1 MATGCRTC
9 SILKGYFLKADMW
22 ACFIGMCP
30 PSMCRPLQRK
40 WIWFKNIPTADDS
53 RCSHAIDNVWTGCAL
68 VFTHTIS
75 QTFWWNVA
83 IMNSS
88 PKIRLNTIFSPFSQ
102 ILMLILMVQ
111 AFCLLQPLHTSILLE
126 TFSPCSAPMEM
137 YPPRPSDVFSTCVA
151 CLQRCACVC
160 IIQCLHGCW
169 VWCDFTGGHYLR
181 WLLAYRPDAMQR
193 CLLNVLIWQLR
204 WGITW
209 GFGVLR
215 DAAPVGSARLVSVV
229 SFFLCQMEGCHLSGV
244 QCSPCSR

>member
-137 YPPRPSDVFSTCVA
+137 YPPRPMCFQHALHVCRGAPVFVLYS
-151 CLQRCACVC
+151 VC
-160 IIQCLHGCW
+160 M
-169 VWCDFTGGHYLR
+169 
-181 WLLAYRPDAMQR
+181 AA
-193 CLLNVLIWQLR
+193 
-204 WGITW
+204 
-209 GFGVLR
+209 GFGVTLQV
-215 DAAPVGSARLVSVV
+215 AITSAGCWHTGLMLCSVV
-229 SFFLCQMEGCHLSGV
+229 C
-244 QCSPCSR
+244 